1 MKAIKAGITI
11 LLGVLIVSG
20 CNTGGDKVRRPPR
33 EKWLLVSIQASVESM
48 DLENRLAT
56 LKGPAGNLV
65 TIEVGDGV
73 KRLDEIAVGDVVT
86 ADYYTYLL
94 AEFRDPTPEEE
105 EEPLVILAQSGKAPE
120 GFPPGAAVGA
130 VVRAVVTV
138 EMINESTSDVT
149 IKGPRGKYLTVPV
162 EDPSLLK
169 ALKVGEVGVLTY
181 AEALALSLEKVE
193 VEE

>member
-1 MKAIKAGITI
+1 MKTTKAGITI
-11 LLGVLIVSG
+11 LLGVLIFSG

-33 EKWLLVSIQASVESM
+33 EKWLLVSIQASVESL

-65 TIEVGDGV
+65 TIEVGEDV
-73 KRLDEIAVGDVVT
+73 ERLDEIEIGDMVT
-86 ADYYTYLL
+86 VDYYTYIL

-105 EEPLVILAQSGKAPE
+105 KDPLVILAESGKAPE

-130 VVRAVVTV
+130 VVQAVVTV
-138 EMINESTSDVT
+138 EMINESTSEVT
-149 IKGPRGKYLTVPV
+149 IKGPMGKYLTVPV

-169 ALKVGEVGVLTY
+169 ELKVGEVGVLTY
-181 AEALALSLEKVE
+181 AEAMALSLEKVD
-193 VEE
+193 VEK

>member
-1 MKAIKAGITI
+1 MKTIKAGITI
-11 LLGVLIVSG
+11 LLAILIFAG

-33 EKWLLVSIQASVESM
+33 EKWLLVSIEASVESL
-48 DLENRLAT
+48 DLENRLVT

-65 TIEVGDGV
+65 TIEVDEDV
-73 KRLDEIAVGDVVT
+73 KRLDEVKVGDVVT
-86 ADYYTYLL
+86 ADYYTYFL
-94 AEFRDPTPEEE
+94 AEFRDPSPEEKD
-105 EEPLVILAQSGKAPE
+105 EPLVILAEGVKAPE

-130 VVRAVVTV
+130 VVRAVVTI
-138 EMINESTSDVT
+138 EIINKSTSDVT

-169 ALKVGEVGVLTY
+169 ELKVGEVAVLTY
-181 AEALALSLEKVE
+181 AEAVALSLEKVD

>member
-1 MKAIKAGITI
+1 MKTIKAGITI

-20 CNTGGDKVRRPPR
+20 CNTGGDEVRRPPR
-33 EKWLLVSIQASVESM
+33 ERWLLVSIQASVESL
-48 DLENRLAT
+48 DLESRLAT

-65 TIEVGDGV
+65 TIEVGEGV
-73 KRLDEIAVGDVVT
+73 ERLDEIEIGDVVT

-105 EEPLVILAQSGKAPE
+105 EEPFVILAESGKAPE

-138 EMINESTSDVT
+138 EMINESTSEVT

-162 EDPSLLK
+162 EDLSLLK
-169 ALKVGEVGVLTY
+169 ELKVGEVGVLTY
-181 AEALALSLEKVE
+181 AEALALSLDKVKVE
-193 VEE
+193 